1 MTKVLAAHQ
10 PNYAPYLGFL
20 HKVARADVF
29 VVQDDL
35 KYIKNDFGNRNRVQ
49 SEDSWRWLTIPLHA
63 NNTSLFNTATVA
75 DPGWKTEHTNI
86 LRSKYRTA
94 AHSDTL
100 GDIVELIAAEGSQVL
115 SEIAL
120 SLMRHLFTRFEIDV
134 PVVVQ
139 SGLGLPGFDDPNA
152 RLISLCERFECDV
165 YLSGVGGRAYIDEE
179 QWAVSGIRLQWSDY
193 EAKPYDRGSAPW
205 LPNLSALDAIAH
217 TADLPSL
224 IAQR

>member
-20 HKVARADVF
+20 HKAAHADVF

-63 NNTSLFNTATVA
+63 NNTSLFNTATA
-75 DPGWKTEHTNI
+75 ANPGWKAEHANI

-94 AHSDTL
+94 AHSAAL
-100 GDIVELIAAEGSQVL
+100 AEVVELIAAEKSDVL
-115 SEIAL
+115 SEVAL
-120 SLMRHLFTRFEIDV
+120 SLMHHLFTKFQVDV

-139 SGLGLPGFDDPNA
+139 SDLGLPGFENPNS
-152 RLISLCERFECDV
+152 RLIALCERFECDV
-165 YLSGVGGRAYIDEE
+165 YISGLGGRAYIDEE
-179 QWAVSGIRLQWSDY
+179 QWATSGIRLEWSDY
-193 EAKPYDRGSAPW
+193 EARPYDRGSAPW
-205 LPNLSALDAIAH
+205 LPNLSALDAVAH
-217 TADLPSL
+217 TDDLASL
-224 IAQR
+224 IA